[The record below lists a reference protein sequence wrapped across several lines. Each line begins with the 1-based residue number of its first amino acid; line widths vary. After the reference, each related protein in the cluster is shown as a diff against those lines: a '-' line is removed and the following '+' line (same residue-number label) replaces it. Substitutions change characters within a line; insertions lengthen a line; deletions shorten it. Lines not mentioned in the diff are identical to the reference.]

1 MTAPDRRREP
11 GNREN
16 QGRKR
21 LEGESQ
27 RCETRSP
34 GKTLEN
40 QDIIC
45 ISSVDWDPIW
55 TRKQQVMSRLPKSN
69 RILYVEPPISLLSPF
84 KDPTCWK
91 KWVAWRRGLRRW
103 RENIY
108 LYSPPVI
115 LPFGNV
121 YRPVNWLNQAWLAPA
136 LRAAARALGFRRP
149 ILWTYLPNTADLVGK
164 LEEKLVIYDC
174 VDEHAAYTGF
184 RPETVSALE
193 KKLLRLADIVFATA
207 RGLFEAKKSYC
218 REIHLIPNAADV
230 AHFRRALDPETPLAP
245 ELRGLP
251 HPVIG
256 FVGVIQDWI
265 DLDLIAELARK
276 RPAWSFVL
284 VGPAGPGV
292 NLSPLQGMANVHL
305 LGRREKEVL
314 PGYFKGFDVCL
325 NPFRL
330 NKLTATVSP
339 LKFYE
344 YLASG
349 KPVVS
354 VPLPEVKAFSG
365 AVELAQTPDEF
376 LQKIEAALASE
387 TPERQAARLRI
398 AAANSWEQRVAEMME
413 RIETMLQKLS

>member
-1 MTAPDRRREP
+1 MPE
-11 GNREN
+11 
-16 QGRKR
+16 GR
-21 LEGESQ
+21 
-27 RCETRSP
+27 
-34 GKTLEN
+34 LEN

-55 TRKQQVMSRLPKSN
+55 TRKQQVMSRLPRSN

-91 KWVAWRRGLRRW
+91 KWRAWQKGLRQW

-108 LYSPPVI
+108 LYPPPVFF
-115 LPFGNV
+115 PFGNV
-121 YRPVNWLNQAWLAPA
+121 YRPVNWLNQTWLAPWV
-136 LRAAARALGFRRP
+136 RTAARTLGFRRP

-164 LEEKLVIYDC
+164 LGEKLVVYDC
-174 VDEHAAYTGF
+174 VDEHSAYTGF
-184 RPETVSALE
+184 RPATVWVLE
-193 KKLLRLADIVFATA
+193 KRLLRRADIVFVTA
-207 RGLFEAKKSYC
+207 QGLYETKKPHC

-230 AHFRRALDPETPLAP
+230 THFRRALDPETPLAT
-245 ELRGLP
+245 ELKNMP

-265 DLDLIAELARK
+265 DLGLISELAQR

-292 NLSPLQGMANVHL
+292 DLHPLHRLPNVHL

-314 PGYFKGFDVCL
+314 PSYFKGFDVCL

-349 KPVVS
+349 KPIVS
-354 VPLPEVKAFSG
+354 VPLPEVKPFSSI
-365 AVELAQTPDEF
+365 VEIAQTPNEF
-376 LQKIEAALASE
+376 LKKIEAAITSE
-387 TPERQAARLRI
+387 TLERRTARIKAAEE
-398 AAANSWEQRVAEMME
+398 NSWEQRVTEMMKKIAPLLRE
-413 RIETMLQKLS
+413 D